1 MDQEKEQN
9 LLKALAVSWAMR
21 ATGKSSHA
29 GFFNCMEEIKD
40 IVPDEI
46 WVNLQ
51 DCTLH
56 AHSRLVR
63 YIEET
68 LEELPDDIK
77 EMVGGDMPSIEKIEE
92 KLREMN

>member
-29 GFFNCMEEIKD
+29 GFFNCMEEVKG

-46 WVNLQ
+46 WASLK
-51 DCTLH
+51 DSTLH
-56 AHSRLVR
+56 AHARLDR
-63 YIEET
+63 YIRET
-68 LEELPDDIK
+68 LDELPDDIAR
-77 EMVGGDMPSIEKIEE
+77 MAGGDMPSIEMIEE
-92 KLREMN
+92 ELRDE